1 MAKKITEIKSLRN
14 FELLI
19 DTYFKLSEENYNSKK
34 EYEVRD
40 QKLNSYLEISNSEST
55 IQNLIV
61 FPMISSYACEL
72 MLKYI
77 LLFFN
82 GEFEKKHNLYDLF
95 TTLEIDLQEE
105 LIELTN
111 ENYPFIEKLNSE
123 KFHCL
128 LKLHSNNFVEF
139 RYLFSHVNLCLDE
152 MFLMAF
158 SKALKDKIEEIKKT
172 K

>member
-1 MAKKITEIKSLRN
+1 MAKKFTEIKSLRN

-19 DTYFKLSEENYNSKK
+19 ETYFKLSEENYNSKK
-34 EYEVRD
+34 EYEVRE
-40 QKLNSYLEISNSEST
+40 QNLNSYLEISNSEST

-61 FPMISSYACEL
+61 YPMIGSYVCEL

-77 LLFFN
+77 LLFFK
-82 GEFEKKHNLYDLF
+82 GEFEKTHKLYDLF
-95 TTLEIDLQEE
+95 TSLEIDFQEE

-111 ENYPFIEKLNSE
+111 GNYPFIEKLNSD
-123 KFHCL
+123 KFYYL
-128 LKLHSNNFVEF
+128 LKIHSNNFVEF

-158 SKALKDKIEEIKKT
+158 SKALKDKIEEIEKT